1 MKRRVKSVEDLGLR
15 IQDLGFSAQGLG
27 YGRPAN
33 ESAGEVGVLR
43 VALGEVL
50 GVWVAVLVTRTYYML
65 IISYYY
71 MLIIRYYYTLVV
83 SYHYRLINSCLL
95 SSCLGYL

>member
-1 MKRRVKSVEDLGLR
+1 MKRWVKSVEDLGLR

-43 VALGEVL
+43 VALGEVVL
-50 GVWVAVLVTRTYYML
+50 GLWVAVLVTRTYYML
-65 IISYYY
+65 II
-71 MLIIRYYYTLVV
+71 
-83 SYHYRLINSCLL
+83 
-95 SSCLGYL
+95 G